1 MPAPRKTHGLHPPEA
16 PMTKDFLL
24 GCHGRGAQH
33 IPGQPMTID
42 EKFRLVKESGV
53 FDFFDRLPQPGEE
66 KAYLKAA
73 EKYDLPMKTGLWT
86 YHKGKDEE
94 RLLTNLRLAKD
105 AGGEIHNIMLYT
117 HHADGHPISDAEVV
131 EFYLYAYEQA
141 HKVGIEITF
150 EIHIEMWSEDFRR
163 VIPVAR
169 LVRKHGVPFNAQ
181 LDHSHVILKLE
192 SAEEQ
197 DLSGIREDVEAGRVV
212 LDPFAPR
219 SIFDDWFE
227 ENILLW
233 ASMRPVAPNGPKN
246 LWAKHPDGRLGPA
259 CQYPFVK
266 PKPGEW
272 HSPWYAYKLEPS
284 KEALRKALSYHL
296 THGESPLRYVSTEMI
311 NMLDYGM
318 NARYNHF
325 EHNLACGRWIKAT
338 WQQMKAMYAAGV
350 PLAV

>member
-1 MPAPRKTHGLHPPEA
+1 
-16 PMTKDFLL
+16 MTKDFLL

-66 KAYLKAA
+66 KEYLKAA

-169 LVRKHGVPFNAQ
+169 LVRGRGVPFNAQ

-197 DLSGIREDVEAGRVV
+197 DISGIREDVEAGRLE

-246 LWAKHPDGRLGPA
+246 LWAKHPDGRPGRA

-272 HSPWYAYKLEPS
+272 HSPWHAYKLEPS
-284 KEALRKALSYHL
+284 KELTRKALRDIRDNPGSRI
-296 THGESPLRYVSTEMI
+296 RYITTEI
-311 NMLDYGM
+311 IDLPDYGDGAKYSLFEQ
-318 NARYNHF
+318 NA
-325 EHNLACGRWIKAT
+325 AMARWIRRTWDELKA
-338 WQQMKAMYAAGV
+338 QKAATR
-350 PLAV
+350 